1 MDEKE
6 RYYAQIEAQLTKFG
20 QSFAEIKKKMEQRRA
35 NLPELDLDALMDK
48 HAKAKAKLEALRQAD
63 EPAWESHKTDLD
75 RLLADV
81 DDSLRKALAYE
92 VA

>member
-6 RYYAQIEAQLTKFG
+6 RYYAQIEAQLDKCG
-20 QSFAEIKKKMEQRRA
+20 QSFGEIKNRIEQSKEHT
-35 NLPELDLDALMDK
+35 PEIDLDAVMEK

-81 DDSLRKALAYE
+81 DESLRKALAYE